1 MSSEAAGS
9 GNTKYAAPYFEWVN
23 NQRAAPHI
31 EWVNNQ
37 CPAPGFEVKRDDAD
51 SSKAK
56 NAKAQREC
64 MNANKVCTEAA
75 AAQMENSAECQ
86 DDKSVG
92 NQNNRKID

>member
-1 MSSEAAGS
+1 
-9 GNTKYAAPYFEWVN
+9 
-23 NQRAAPHI
+23 
-31 EWVNNQ
+31 
-37 CPAPGFEVKRDDAD
+37 
-51 SSKAK
+51 
-56 NAKAQREC
+56 